1 MRERGRHILSEIEA
15 GRADKRD
22 LDRVVRSETSAIHEQ
37 ERGSEESSQP
47 AAKPEPGE
55 MIRVA
60 NTAIRGEL
68 LSIQG
73 ERAWI
78 QRGTMRFEVPTK
90 ELRRDDHD
98 TRGAASPTKVEV
110 HAGPSPADTSSEI
123 NLVGLRV
130 REAVAELEVF
140 LDRAVRTGY
149 ASVRIIHGVGS
160 GALRR
165 AVADYLSMST
175 YCSEYRP
182 GDLPEG
188 GAGVT
193 IATLEA
199 R

>member
-1 MRERGRHILSEIEA
+1 
-15 GRADKRD
+15 
-22 LDRVVRSETSAIHEQ
+22 
-37 ERGSEESSQP
+37 
-47 AAKPEPGE
+47 